1 MLGFFIFIQFLYI
14 IENDFCL
21 CNSLSFVYLFFQKK
35 STNMKYTSI
44 PNTDIKVS
52 KICLGTMTFGEQNT
66 EVEGH
71 AQMDY
76 ALANGVN
83 FFDTAEMYS
92 VPGRQETYGSTER
105 IIGTWF
111 KKTGNRDQVV
121 LATKIAGPNPAFAY
135 MREKVDFSPASIQYA
150 LDQSLKR
157 LQTDY
162 VDIYQLHW
170 PERKANFFGQRGFKK
185 QDDAWED
192 NIHEVLTTLDGFVQQ
207 GKIKHIGLSNETPW
221 GLMRFLEEHKYHNL
235 PKIKTVQNPYSLLN
249 RSFEVGNAEVC
260 LRENIGLLAYSPMA
274 FGLLSGKF
282 LNGQQHPTSRLA
294 LFPQMARYSSPQSA
308 EATRLYNEI
317 AQQHGLTLTQL
328 ALAFIEQQPFVT
340 STIIG
345 ATTMDQLKEIIDTIQ
360 VSLSE
365 EVLKAID
372 AVQAIIPDPA
382 P

>member
-1 MLGFFIFIQFLYI
+1 
-14 IENDFCL
+14 
-21 CNSLSFVYLFFQKK
+21 
-35 STNMKYTSI
+35 MKYTTI

-52 KICLGTMTFGEQNT
+52 KICLGTMTFGEQNS
-66 EVEGH
+66 EAEGH

-76 ALANGVN
+76 ALDNGVN

-111 KKTGNRDQVV
+111 KKTGKRDQVV
-121 LATKIAGPNPAFAY
+121 LATKIAGPNPAFTY

-150 LDQSLKR
+150 LDQSLQR

-170 PERKANFFGQRGFKK
+170 PERKANFFGQRGFKA

-192 NIHEVLTTLDGFVQQ
+192 NIHDVLTSLEGFVKQ

-260 LRENIGLLAYSPMA
+260 LRENVGLLAYSPMA

-282 LNGQQHPTSRLA
+282 LNGQQHPASRLA

-317 AQQHGLTLTQL
+317 AQQNGLTLTQL

-345 ATTMDQLKEIIDTIQ
+345 ATTLEQLKENIDTIQ
-360 VSLSE
+360 VTLSA
-365 EVLKAID
+365 EVMKAID
-372 AVQAIIPDPA
+372 GVQAIIPDPA